1 MTYETILLDRKDHV
15 TTVTLNRPD
24 RLNALNMQMAD
35 ELHNAL
41 AAEDQNDDTRVI
53 IITGAGRGFCSG
65 VDLRPGP
72 PPAEPRSATA
82 PGMAD
87 ILFAALADIE
97 KPLIASINGVAV
109 GGGCTMTLL
118 CDIRIASE
126 AARFQLPF
134 TRLSFCAEL
143 GSTYLLPRLIG
154 MGRASELVLTSRMI
168 EAREAGEIGLVN
180 HVVPA
185 DELLKTTTEMAG
197 SIAKLPP
204 MAVRL
209 NKKGLRLGVNS
220 DLASQL
226 RYEALATAILRETA
240 DAREAV
246 AAFIEKRDPVFTG
259 R

>member
-1 MTYETILLDRKDHV
+1 MTYETILLDKKDHV

-35 ELHNAL
+35 ELHDAL
-41 AAEDQNDDTRVI
+41 ATEDRDDDTRVI
-53 IITGAGRGFCSG
+53 VITGAGRAFCSG
-65 VDLRPGP
+65 ADLRPSQP
-72 PPAEPRSATA
+72 AAEPRSTTA
-82 PGMAD
+82 PG
-87 ILFAALADIE
+87 LADSLFVALNIE

-134 TRLSFCAEL
+134 TRLSICAEL

-154 MGRASELVLTSRMI
+154 MGKASELVLTSRMI

-180 HVVPA
+180 YVVPA
-185 DELLKTTTEMAG
+185 DELLKTTTDMAN

-204 MAVRL
+204 MAVRV
-209 NKKGLRLGVNS
+209 NKRGLRLGVSS

-226 RYEALATAILRETA
+226 RYEALATAVLRETA

-246 AAFIEKRDPVFTG
+246 AAFREKREPVFTG